1 MPPMAS
7 RVFGEH
13 VIAHGGAHVG
23 GDTSGVGPRNDG
35 ESLSH
40 VAARCCLVT
49 RYVAR
54 CHAVYT

>member
-1 MPPMAS
+1 MAP
-7 RVFGEH
+7 RVLGE
-13 VIAHGGAHVG
+13 VAHYGRGGAHVG

-40 VAARCCLVT
+40 VASRCCLVT

-54 CHAVYT
+54 RHAVYT